1 MKSCRYLNASL
12 IVLCLSVLSVILCS
26 KERFQPQT
34 FVKIGNLWTVEEKRS
49 IYLKDKKDEFDN
61 KLLGN
66 ISRDDKFLVIWE
78 AMFFIG
84 LTPIRKIQFV
94 YCITVIHASE
104 A

>member
-66 ISRDDKFLVIWE
+66 ISRKDKFLVIWE
-78 AMFFIG
+78 AMFFYW
-84 LTPIRKIQFV
+84 TYTHKKN
-94 YCITVIHASE
+94 
-104 A
+104 